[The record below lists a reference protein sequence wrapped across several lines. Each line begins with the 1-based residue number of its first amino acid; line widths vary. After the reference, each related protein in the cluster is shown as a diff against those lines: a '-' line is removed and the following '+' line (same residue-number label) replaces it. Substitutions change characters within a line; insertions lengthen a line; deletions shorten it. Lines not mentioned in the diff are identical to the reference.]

1 MATNSV
7 DVVAGNNATALEY
20 NNLRKD
26 LVLGIKNLGT
36 ETDGATVTFDLS
48 STVKGNVRQV
58 TLGGNRTLALSN
70 VTVGQVFI
78 IRIIQGTGGQTVTW
92 FSTIKWT
99 GGSAPTLSTDSGK
112 IDTFGFICT
121 STGNYEGYILG
132 MNI

>member
-26 LVLGIKNLGT
+26 LVLGIKNLGI

-48 STVKGNVRQV
+48 ATTKGNVRQV

-99 GGSAPTLSTDSGK
+99 GGSAPTLSTGSGK

-121 STGNYEGYILG
+121 SDGNYEGYILG